1 MIGGVDNHELSEED
15 NNNGEDEYDVTVEEE
30 GNNNDEEGD
39 YVLEGDDVLEED
51 DENNN
56 REEEANVILD
66 SNGVDGDDDDDVS
79 GEDLIANMAPM
90 KGMEYDSK
98 ESLMKAYQDYAKLQ
112 GFSVAIRSSS
122 SKYYVLA
129 CFKGRK
135 PKDVIM
141 KFTRQT
147 QCLARVNC
155 IVKTNGKVIVSNV
168 ELNHNHSLEPQLS
181 MFMPGYRTCKNVR
194 TLEVMAGGPQ
204 NLGVTERVCRNFI
217 DKRRRLRLGEGDAK
231 AIHGLFLRMQHIMD
245 VDDEGRQRNVMW
257 VHPRSIAAYKEF
269 HDVVNFDTT
278 YLVNK
283 YKMPL
288 ATVVG
293 VNQHNQSIL
302 LGCGLLSHK

>member
-1 MIGGVDNHELSEED
+1 MMNEIYEEIFGDNHELSEED
-15 NNNGEDEYDVTVEEE
+15 NNNGEEEYDVTVEEE

-39 YVLEGDDVLEED
+39 DVIEED

-56 REEEANVILD
+56 REEEATVILD
-66 SNGVDGDDDDDVS
+66 SNGVDGDDDDDDVS

-129 CFKGRK
+129 CLKWRK

-147 QCLARVNC
+147 QCPARVNF

-181 MFMPGYRTCKNVR
+181 MFMPGNRELSLHMKHLLESRDIAGYRTCKNVR
-194 TLEVMAGGPQ
+194 TLEVMVGGPQ
-204 NLGVTERVCRNFI
+204 NLGVTERN
-217 DKRRRLRLGEGDAK
+217 
-231 AIHGLFLRMQHIMD
+231 
-245 VDDEGRQRNVMW
+245 
-257 VHPRSIAAYKEF
+257 
-269 HDVVNFDTT
+269 
-278 YLVNK
+278 
-283 YKMPL
+283 
-288 ATVVG
+288 ATAR
-293 VNQHNQSIL
+293 
-302 LGCGLLSHK
+302 